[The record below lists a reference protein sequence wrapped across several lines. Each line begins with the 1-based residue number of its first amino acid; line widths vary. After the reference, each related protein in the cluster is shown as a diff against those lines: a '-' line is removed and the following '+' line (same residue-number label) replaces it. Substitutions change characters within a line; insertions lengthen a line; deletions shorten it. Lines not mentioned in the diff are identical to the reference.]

1 MRWGENSEVIVG
13 YLYHHQRRSRF
24 DKTLGKKETL
34 ETCVLAAYTERH
46 SPGMC
51 SSSQVSF
58 QVQRPQEQGTQTACC
73 LHGAYIYFQLEMGKM
88 QRPNDL

>member
-51 SSSQVSF
+51 SSSQVLF
-58 QVQRPQEQGTQTACC
+58 QVLSEATRTRHTDSLLPSWS
-73 LHGAYIYFQLEMGKM
+73 LHLFSARNGQNAKAK
-88 QRPNDL
+88 

>member
-51 SSSQVSF
+51 SSSQVLF
-58 QVQRPQEQGTQTACC
+58 QVQRGHKNKAHRQPAAFMEPTF
-73 LHGAYIYFQLEMGKM
+73 IFS
-88 QRPNDL
+88 